1 MATSLAL
8 HPSNILAATLRH
20 SQKTRGGFVKKGIVV
35 CSLACFGFAAIAG
48 ARSQEGDVK
57 VIEVS
62 AKKYAF
68 TPAEI
73 RVQRGAKVRL
83 TVHSVDETHGIKL
96 SLYPEGA
103 KDKSTPGLQFAQ
115 PEQNGKVE
123 KNTDQVLEFTAVT
136 PGTYEFKCA
145 KICGMG
151 HGHMKGRLIVE
162 P

>member
-1 MATSLAL
+1 MKRGIVMCT
-8 HPSNILAATLRH
+8 LAACL
-20 SQKTRGGFVKKGIVV
+20 G
-35 CSLACFGFAAIAG
+35 LAAIIR

-57 VIEVS
+57 AIEVS
-62 AKKYAF
+62 ARKYEF

-73 RVQRGAKVRL
+73 HVRQGAKVQL

-103 KDKSTPGLQFAQ
+103 QDKSTPGLQFAR